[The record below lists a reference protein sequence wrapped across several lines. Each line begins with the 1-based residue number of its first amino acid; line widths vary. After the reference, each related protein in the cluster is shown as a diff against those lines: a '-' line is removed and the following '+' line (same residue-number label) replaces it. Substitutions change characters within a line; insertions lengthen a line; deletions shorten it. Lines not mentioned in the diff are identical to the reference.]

1 MQFCALLSENRKP
14 KTMFD
19 ERNGKRDFVREYLT
33 YLRVEKGLAANS
45 IRSYRQDLAKLQE
58 HADKKQTHIKELQRT
73 DLREWIAN
81 LSREGLSPA
90 SIGRII
96 AAARGFYK
104 YLLIDGHIKKH
115 PAEDLQTP
123 QRGSYLP
130 KFMTEEQVEE
140 ILSFPDTKTETGLRD
155 RTMLEILYASGLRV
169 SELVSL
175 KISDVNLNS
184 GVLTCFGKGSKQR
197 RVPIGKSAIEWLEK
211 YLKSLSQTGNE
222 VKEYLFT
229 NTLGKPLT
237 AEKVRE
243 RLRIYR
249 KEAGLDDVTPHT
261 FRHSFATHLLHH
273 GADTRSV
280 QAMLG
285 HSDISTTQIYTHTTD
300 AHLRKT
306 YERFHPRARLTETK
320 SDAKNSDE

>member
-1 MQFCALLSENRKP
+1 MTS
-14 KTMFD
+14 
-19 ERNGKRDFVREYLT
+19 KRDLVREYLT

-45 IRSYRQDLAKLQE
+45 IRSYEQDLIKLQE
-58 HADKKQTHIKELQRT
+58 FADKKETDIKNLERA

-81 LSREGLSPA
+81 LSKQGLSPRSVA
-90 SIGRII
+90 RIV

-104 YLLIDGHIKKH
+104 FLLIDGHIKKH

-130 KFMTEEQVEE
+130 NFMNEDQVEE
-140 ILSFPDTKTETGLRD
+140 LLSLPDTETETGLRD
-155 RTMLEILYASGLRV
+155 RAMLEILYAAGLRV
-169 SELVSL
+169 SELVAL
-175 KISDVNLNS
+175 KVADVDLNA
-184 GVLTCFGKGSKQR
+184 GVVTCFGKGSKQR

-211 YLKSLSQTGNE
+211 YLKSLARNGCE
-222 VKEYLFT
+222 VKEHLFT

-237 AEKVRE
+237 AEKFRE

-249 KEAGLDDVTPHT
+249 REAGLDDVTPHT
-261 FRHSFATHLLHH
+261 FRHSFATHLLQH

-300 AHLRKT
+300 AHLRLA
-306 YERFHPRARLTETK
+306 YERFHPRAKFTEHQSEK
-320 SDAKNSDE
+320 MEE

>member
-1 MQFCALLSENRKP
+1 MY
-14 KTMFD
+14 D
-19 ERNGKRDFVREYLT
+19 ERMSKRDLVREYLT

-45 IRSYRQDLAKLQE
+45 IKSYEQDLIKLRE
-58 HADKKQTHIKELQRT
+58 WADKKETHIKDLQRA
-73 DLREWIAN
+73 DLREWIAS
-81 LSREGLSPA
+81 LSKQGLSPS
-90 SIGRII
+90 SIARIV

-104 YLLIDGHIKKH
+104 FLLMDGHIKKH

-123 QRGSYLP
+123 QKGSYLP
-130 KFMTEEQVEE
+130 NFMTEEQVEDL
-140 ILSFPDTKTETGLRD
+140 LSFPDIETETGLRD
-155 RTMLEILYASGLRV
+155 RAMLELLYAAGLRV

-175 KISDVNLNS
+175 KVADVDLNA

-211 YLKSLSQTGNE
+211 YLKMLARAGQE
-222 VKEYLFT
+222 VKDFLFT
-229 NTLGKPLT
+229 TSLGKPLT
-237 AEKVRE
+237 TENVRE

-249 KEAGLDDVTPHT
+249 EKAGLDDVTPHT
-261 FRHSFATHLLHH
+261 FRHSFATHLLQH

-285 HSDISTTQIYTHTTD
+285 HSDISTTQIYTHTTN

-306 YERFHPRARLTETK
+306 YEQFHPRAKFLDTK
-320 SDAKNSDE
+320 SKKTDE

>member
-1 MQFCALLSENRKP
+1 
-14 KTMFD
+14 MFD
-19 ERNGKRDFVREYLT
+19 EKTSKRDLVREYLT

-45 IRSYRQDLAKLQE
+45 IRSYEQDLTKLRE
-58 HADKKQTHIKELQRT
+58 WAEGKQTHIKELQRA
-73 DLREWIAN
+73 DLREWIAS
-81 LSREGLSPA
+81 LSKQGLSPT
-90 SIGRII
+90 SIGRVI

-104 YLLIDGHIKKH
+104 FLLIDGHIKKH

-123 QRGSYLP
+123 QKGSYLP
-130 KFMTEEQVEE
+130 KFMTEDQVEE
-140 ILSFPDTKTETGLRD
+140 LLSFPDTETETGLRD
-155 RTMLEILYASGLRV
+155 RAMLELLYAAGLRV

-175 KISDVNLNS
+175 KIADIDLNT

-197 RVPIGKSAIEWLEK
+197 RVPIGKSAVEWMEK
-211 YLKSLSQTGNE
+211 YLKSLARSGQE
-222 VKEYLFT
+222 VKEHLFT
-229 NTLGKPLT
+229 NSSGKALT
-237 AEKVRE
+237 TEKVRE

-249 KEAGLDDVTPHT
+249 EKAGLDDVTPHT
-261 FRHSFATHLLHH
+261 FRHSFATHLLQH

-306 YERFHPRARLTETK
+306 YERCHPRAK
-320 SDAKNSDE
+320 FSVDESKKADE